1 MTHTRMDNAQPPALA
16 ELPISRLNAQGCLD
30 HCNTAYLTL
39 CGYDLAA
46 LQGKPHHMIDHP
58 QMPEA
63 VMQRMWATLHA
74 GVAWTAPVMGQ
85 HRDGSTFWSELYIL
99 PLLAEG
105 KIIGFGTVYHPI
117 SEALRRRAEV
127 LYSRLSRGLAP
138 QSMGERIGR
147 HLATHLFAWL
157 SGLGL
162 LGLFATGQVNGLIA
176 GALLGCG
183 SLALAQPALSA
194 RLQQRRALAGH
205 ASIYSDP
212 LLSSLHGRADGLTA
226 RLEMSLHTQQLRMRT
241 VMARIQ
247 INGETLRRRTDES
260 AQLVD
265 AQTNQL
271 ERQLLEAEQSAAA
284 VNQMSATILELSTN
298 LQQSAQASQEVNRL
312 AHAGDRLSAQSRE
325 SMGALGASVQNIGTA
340 VGKLA
345 QSIDSIGGIAQEIR
359 SIAEQTNL
367 LALNAA
373 IEAARAGETGR
384 GFAVVADEVRS
395 LASRTRESTDQIQ
408 SRIDELRQSSAEAL
422 ATTQSGEQAAQRSRD
437 DVEKVQ
443 SSLQHICQEIG
454 QVSSTSLQMATAI
467 DQQGQVAEE
476 INRQINQIA
485 LFAQDNTLQ
494 AKRSGQ
500 IGRELNQLASSQLEL
515 AGRFL
520 NG

>member
-1 MTHTRMDNAQPPALA
+1 MTQPNTDKAQQQALA

-30 HCNTAYLTL
+30 NCNTAYLTM

-46 LQGKPHHMIDHP
+46 LQGKPHHLIDHP

-63 VMQRMWATLHA
+63 VMQRMWSTLNA

-105 KIIGFGTVYHPI
+105 KIVGFGTVYHPI
-117 SEALRRRAEV
+117 SEPLKCRAEA
-127 LYSRLSRGLAP
+127 LYSRLSRGLGP
-138 QSMGERIGR
+138 QSMSTRIGH
-147 HLATHLFAWL
+147 HLSAHIFAWL
-157 SGLGL
+157 NGIGVLA
-162 LGLFATGQVNGLIA
+162 LFANQQIDGMIA
-176 GALLGCG
+176 AM
-183 SLALAQPALSA
+183 LAASGMLAAVQPVLCAHH
-194 RLQQRRALAGH
+194 QQRRALASH

-212 LLSSLHGRADGLTA
+212 LLSSLHGSAQGLTA
-226 RLEMSLHTQQLRMRT
+226 RLEMRLHTQHLRMRT

-260 AQLVD
+260 AQLVH
-265 AQTNQL
+265 AQTDQL

-312 AHAGDRLSAQSRE
+312 AHAGDRLSAQSRD
-325 SMGALGASVQNIGTA
+325 SMSTLGASVQNIGAA

-408 SRIDELRQSSAEAL
+408 SRIDDLRRSSAEAL
-422 ATTQSGEQAAQRSRD
+422 TTMQSGEQAAQRSSD

-454 QVSSTSLQMATAI
+454 QVSSMSLQMAAAI

-476 INRQINQIA
+476 INKQINQIA
-485 LFAQDNTLQ
+485 VFAQDNTRQ

-500 IGRELNQLASSQLEL
+500 IGEELNQLASSQLEL